1 MATKSAQMDV
11 YLRTIANAV
20 KGRDMRAALHDAI
33 ELAYNDAWDWYDA
46 TLGNATQAL
55 TKASQ
60 ALSIAEGY
68 QSDIAEV
75 EALATQLSEE
85 YDTIAGRID
94 NIIAH
99 NQDTEG
105 NTELIDIRTTYQGY
119 TAASAGEA
127 VRQQVRALSGRMDSW
142 VITAPSTVANA
153 DLAAVP
159 EYESAWVNSS
169 PSSSFAG
176 QAITLSDFEFDEV
189 SELVIEF
196 YPDTTNYA
204 SQNPRPMYA
213 RIPLLDTNLTTTKTI
228 LASTYNGTYGVD
240 TDLRQVSLS
249 KLGSDLIVTFT
260 DAIALTTDNPFT
272 LVSSDMTIDD
282 LSSSASSTDQTKI
295 LPYQIYTLKWAVKG
309 QVSVAKDTEI
319 IDGRTGVDGT
329 VYNTIGEAIRS
340 QIAQYSAVGV
350 MAALDASY

>member
-1 MATKSAQMDV
+1 MATRSAQMDI
-11 YLRTIANAV
+11 YLNTISNAV

-33 ELAYNDAWDWYDA
+33 ELAYNDAWDWYNL

-119 TAASAGEA
+119 TAGSAGEA

-142 VITAPSTVANA
+142 VITAPSTTVNA
-153 DLAAVP
+153 DIVAKP
-159 EYESAWVNSS
+159 EYENKWALT
-169 PSSSFAG
+169 PGTTTFAS
-176 QAITLSDFEFDEV
+176 QTITLSDFDFSDASEV
-189 SELVIEF
+189 LITYADGLETKNARILIPNNEDTNPWEF
-196 YPDTTNYA
+196 YTVLLSDYNATYGLANA
-204 SQNPRPMYA
+204 SRTVKCY
-213 RIPLLDTNLTTTKTI
+213 IDGTSLKFDISDCKTI
-228 LASTYNGTYGVD
+228 VPG
-240 TDLRQVSLS
+240 
-249 KLGSDLIVTFT
+249 
-260 DAIALTTDNPFT
+260 NPFT
-272 LVSSDMTIDD
+272 LSSSDLTVDD
-282 LSSSASSTDQTKI
+282 PSATVSTDNTKLI
-295 LPYQIYTLKWAVKG
+295 PEAISVIKYALKG
-309 QVSVAKDTEI
+309 QVQVAKDTEI
-319 IDGRTGVDGT
+319 IDARTGVDGT
-329 VYNTIGEAIRS
+329 VYNTLGEAIRS